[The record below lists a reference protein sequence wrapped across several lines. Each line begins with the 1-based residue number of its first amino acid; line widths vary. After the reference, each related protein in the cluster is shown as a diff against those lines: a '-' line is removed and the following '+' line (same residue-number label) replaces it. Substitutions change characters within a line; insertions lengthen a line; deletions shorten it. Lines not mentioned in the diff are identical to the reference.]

1 MPPGRSRRPGLKLT
15 PVSATAVRPEQ
26 PPASWRPTPL
36 PGPLPAVRSR
46 LTGTLPDDRRR
57 ALWVTLVV
65 TAIAAALRFIG
76 LSHPKGLIFD
86 EVYYAQDAHA
96 MLRHGVEWDP
106 GADGSAYVAHPP
118 FGKWLIGAGEWAFGY
133 DEVGWRIA
141 AAFAGVIGVAILIR
155 LMRRLTGSTL
165 LGGTA
170 GLLLAVEGSHLVLS
184 RTSLLDIFIATLLLG
199 AMYCLVRDR
208 DWRRAGWLA
217 AIEHGLDA
225 ARRRPR
231 LGLPWWRIACAVLLG
246 LAMATKWSALWY
258 IIAIILL
265 FIVWDWRLRV
275 DVGARKPFRDTLIY
289 EFGQN
294 LWFGI
299 LAIGVYVVSWTGWF
313 LNDTGSYRHWL
324 ADQGRSE
331 PPVVGALV
339 NWWEYHMSV
348 LDFHEGLSSEHAYQ
362 SWPWQ
367 WLFDLR
373 PVVFYWT
380 SDVECGAADCA
391 GEILL
396 LGTPLLWWTFVPAA
410 LALLAWALYKRD
422 WRAWFL
428 LAGLGAG
435 ILPWFA
441 YPERTMFFFYAAPA
455 VPFFIGA
462 VTWGLGMIVGRHR
475 RGELSPGSPER
486 RLTGALIAG
495 AFLAVVVLCFA
506 YFWPIYTGEP
516 IPREEWQARMWLD
529 SWI

>member
-1 MPPGRSRRPGLKLT
+1 
-15 PVSATAVRPEQ
+15 
-26 PPASWRPTPL
+26 
-36 PGPLPAVRSR
+36 
-46 LTGTLPDDRRR
+46 
-57 ALWVTLVV
+57 VTLVV
-65 TAIAAALRFIG
+65 TGIAAALRLIG

-86 EVYYAQDAHA
+86 EVYYAQDAHS
-96 MLRHGVEWDP
+96 MLTYGVEWDP
-106 GADGSAYVAHPP
+106 GATGSSYVAHPP
-118 FGKWLIGAGEWAFGY
+118 FGKWLIGVGQWAFGY
-133 DEVGWRIA
+133 DETGWRIA

-199 AMYCLVRDR
+199 AMYCLARDR
-208 DWRRAGWLA
+208 DWRRAGWLN
-217 AIEHGLDA
+217 AIENGMDA

-231 LGLPWWRIACAVLLG
+231 LGWPWWRITCAVLLG
-246 LAMATKWSALWY
+246 LAMGTKWSALWY
-258 IIAIILL
+258 ILVIILL
-265 FIVWDWRLRV
+265 YIVWDWRLRA
-275 DVGARKPFRDTLIY
+275 DAGARKPFRDTLIY

-294 LWFGI
+294 LWFGA
-299 LAIGVYVVSWTGWF
+299 LAVGVYVLSWTGWF
-313 LNDTGSYRHWL
+313 LNDSGSYRHWL
-324 ADQGRSE
+324 ADQGREE
-331 PPVVGALV
+331 PPVIGTLR

-348 LDFHEGLSSEHAYQ
+348 LNFHETLSSEHAYQ
-362 SWPWQ
+362 SWPWE
-367 WLFDLR
+367 WLFNLR
-373 PVVFYWT
+373 PVVFYWS
-380 SDVECGAADCA
+380 SDLNCGASDCA

-410 LALLAWALYKRD
+410 LALLGWALYKRD

-435 ILPWFA
+435 ILPWFF

-462 VTWGLGMIVGRHR
+462 VTWGLGMIVGKHR
-475 RGELSPGSPER
+475 RGELPLGTPER

-506 YFWPIYTGEP
+506 YFWPIYTGEA
-516 IPREEWQARMWLD
+516 IPRDEWQARMWLD

>member
-1 MPPGRSRRPGLKLT
+1 
-15 PVSATAVRPEQ
+15 
-26 PPASWRPTPL
+26 
-36 PGPLPAVRSR
+36 
-46 LTGTLPDDRRR
+46 
-57 ALWVTLVV
+57 VTLVV
-65 TAIAAALRFIG
+65 TGIAAALRLIG

-86 EVYYAQDAHA
+86 EVYYAQDAHS
-96 MLRHGVEWDP
+96 MLTYGVEWDP
-106 GADGSAYVAHPP
+106 GADGSSYVAHPP
-118 FGKWLIGAGEWAFGY
+118 FGKWLIGAGQWAFGY

-141 AAFAGVIGVAILIR
+141 AAAAGIIGVAILIR

-208 DWRRAGWLA
+208 DWRRAGWLS
-217 AIEHGLDA
+217 AIENGMDPV
-225 ARRRPR
+225 RRRPR
-231 LGLPWWRIACAVLLG
+231 LGWPWWRITCAVLLG
-246 LAMATKWSALWY
+246 LAMGTKWSALWY
-258 IIAIILL
+258 IIVIIVL

-294 LWFGI
+294 LWFGS
-299 LAIGVYVVSWTGWF
+299 LAVGVYVLSWTGWF
-313 LNDTGSYRHWL
+313 LNDSGSYRHWL
-324 ADQGRSE
+324 QEQGRSE
-331 PPVVGALV
+331 PPVFGALV
-339 NWWEYHMSV
+339 NWYEYHMSV
-348 LDFHEGLSSEHAYQ
+348 LNFHETLSSEHAYQ

-373 PVVFYWT
+373 PVVFYWS
-380 SDVECGAADCA
+380 SDLSCGAADCA

-428 LAGLGAG
+428 LAGLGTG
-435 ILPWFA
+435 IVPWFF

-462 VTWGLGMIVGRHR
+462 VTWGLGMIAGRHR
-475 RGELSPGSPER
+475 RGERSLGSPER